1 MAVFNGNRAF
11 SSKKQ
16 KSLPIAKIPKNV
28 KQAFQVVKAYENGI
42 FQIEPKEKMAVY
54 DRCYLFEDINYIN
67 KNTGEQKAFLM
78 ELMMWLNSMEVEFKI
93 SLANEYQSTEEFL
106 QSIRSEQN
114 VDTYPDIA
122 KGIRQWQDER
132 LDETNPSV
140 TTLRYLVITA
150 RADNER
156 NARVYLNAME
166 ATITEAFEGW
176 GSRIERL
183 SAKER
188 LCSLQTLTMPGR
200 ADEQEYINF
209 PEEHKSNRRDWK
221 NDILPRSVKQYK
233 NFLIM
238 GDTYATVLF
247 GGRYRKTINSDSFIR
262 SLTNV
267 SYPSIITM
275 DFAPV
280 ETEIVNDKL
289 TAVQMNNERAITE
302 EIDQKRK
309 AGIPATSPSYPREK
323 KKQEIENYIDQLDE
337 NDEKGFFLNLLVVVT
352 AKEEDTLAKRM
363 HEMQAIGKK
372 EGVILETCDFTQ
384 LKAWNTALPM
394 GGRQVDYMRFFLTS
408 SLVVFQPYYAQDI
421 IEPGGQMMG
430 LNRTTKHFIIGNR
443 KMLPNPHG
451 IIVGFSGSGKSMLI
465 KLTELSQTLLSTNDD
480 IMIIDPQNE
489 FLEICSIYGGSYFD
503 LTPKSGI
510 YLNGFEVSQEVF
522 DADIAVQKKFIATQT
537 EYAKTLCAATMKN
550 INVTQEHDSIISRCT
565 ERMFAQVFAQKRLKK
580 QPTLLWLRE
589 EIQQELQHVNNP
601 HDEELIRIIYNSL
614 EEYTTGSC
622 DMLAHPSNVKI
633 DNRLIG
639 FGMSNVPEN
648 NWEAVMVTI
657 LHYLSVR
664 MDYNK
669 RFQRATHL
677 VIDETQVVSKKPGS
691 ARQLN
696 NAVIT
701 FRKFG
706 GIVTMAMQNVTAALS
721 NQVLTELYSNCSYKC
736 FLDQGGVDAQSLGAI
751 QEFSAKEFQAL
762 SSGKRGQGVMV
773 WNKKVVMFDS
783 LIEKDNV
790 LYQMYNTDFH
800 EKAKEERGETNSNME
815 DEKQQNKAK
824 NRREQKNLLSDADKN
839 LILQIAEL
847 TDVTATDVMQITG
860 KDKETC
866 EWYLQTMKEEQL
878 LEELDGEEKYRKA
891 V

>member
-106 QSIRSEQN
+106 QSIRSEKN

-122 KGIRQWQDER
+122 KGIRQWQDDR

-150 RADNER
+150 RADNEQ

-200 ADEQEYINF
+200 AEEQEYINF

-221 NDILPRSVKQYK
+221 NDILPRSIKQYK
-233 NFLIM
+233 NFLII

-280 ETEIVNDKL
+280 ETEIVNDKV

-408 SLVVFQPYYAQDI
+408 SLVAFQPYYAQDI

-430 LNRTTKHFIIGNR
+430 LNRTTQHFIIGNR
-443 KMLPNPHG
+443 KRLPNPHG

-489 FLEICSIYGGSYFD
+489 FLEI
-503 LTPKSGI
+503 
-510 YLNGFEVSQEVF
+510 
-522 DADIAVQKKFIATQT
+522 
-537 EYAKTLCAATMKN
+537 
-550 INVTQEHDSIISRCT
+550 
-565 ERMFAQVFAQKRLKK
+565 
-580 QPTLLWLRE
+580 
-589 EIQQELQHVNNP
+589 
-601 HDEELIRIIYNSL
+601 
-614 EEYTTGSC
+614 
-622 DMLAHPSNVKI
+622 
-633 DNRLIG
+633 
-639 FGMSNVPEN
+639 
-648 NWEAVMVTI
+648 
-657 LHYLSVR
+657 
-664 MDYNK
+664 
-669 RFQRATHL
+669 
-677 VIDETQVVSKKPGS
+677 
-691 ARQLN
+691 
-696 NAVIT
+696 
-701 FRKFG
+701 
-706 GIVTMAMQNVTAALS
+706 
-721 NQVLTELYSNCSYKC
+721 
-736 FLDQGGVDAQSLGAI
+736 
-751 QEFSAKEFQAL
+751 
-762 SSGKRGQGVMV
+762 
-773 WNKKVVMFDS
+773 
-783 LIEKDNV
+783 
-790 LYQMYNTDFH
+790 
-800 EKAKEERGETNSNME
+800 
-815 DEKQQNKAK
+815 
-824 NRREQKNLLSDADKN
+824 
-839 LILQIAEL
+839 
-847 TDVTATDVMQITG
+847 
-860 KDKETC
+860 
-866 EWYLQTMKEEQL
+866 
-878 LEELDGEEKYRKA
+878 
-891 V
+891 